1 MRAAMIPTPS
11 PPPARRRRLRPAPP
25 DPTSRSRL
33 LQAAVEIFERK
44 GYAATSV
51 REIVEH
57 AGVTKPALYYHFR
70 SKEGILI
77 AALELAVGEFETIL
91 GEVVRASGGARVRLT
106 RLCVRV
112 MDTTRSK
119 SSLVRVAHAVYFG
132 PREAAPPF
140 DFRVFDRLLRGGLRR
155 IVEDGVAAGEIR
167 RAAAAD
173 AIQAVA
179 SVMMLGVDQHADGR
193 RDALDHRGVRR
204 LINLV
209 FDGIAAAPRFG
220 KESASS

>member
-1 MRAAMIPTPS
+1 MPS
-11 PPPARRRRLRPAPP
+11 HSPVRRRRLRLAPP

-132 PREAAPPF
+132 PREAVPLF
-140 DFRVFDRLLRGGLRR
+140 DFQVFDRLLRGGLGR

-167 RAAAAD
+167 RAAASD
-173 AIQAVA
+173 AIQAVTA
-179 SVMMLGVDQHADGR
+179 VMMLGVDQHANGR
-193 RDALDHRGVRR
+193 PDALDHKGVRR

-220 KESASS
+220 KESSSS

>member
-1 MRAAMIPTPS
+1 MPS
-11 PPPARRRRLRPAPP
+11 SQPAHRRRLRPAPP

-33 LQAAVEIFERK
+33 LHAAVEIFERK
-44 GYAATSV
+44 GYAAASV

-70 SKEGILI
+70 SKEGLLI

-91 GEVVRASGGARVRLT
+91 GEVVRAAGGARARLT

-155 IVEDGVAAGEIR
+155 IVDDGVAAGEIR
-167 RAAAAD
+167 RAAAGD
-173 AIQAVA
+173 AVEAVA
-179 SVMMLGVDQHADGR
+179 AVMMLGVDQHAEGR

-220 KESASS
+220 KESSSS

>member
-1 MRAAMIPTPS
+1 MRSSKPV
-11 PPPARRRRLRPAPP
+11 RRRRLRPAPP

-77 AALELAVGEFETIL
+77 AALELAVGELETIL
-91 GEVVRASGGARVRLT
+91 SEAIHSTGGARVRLT

-132 PREAAPPF
+132 PSGAGPPF
-140 DFRVFDRLLRGGLRR
+140 DFQVFDRLLRGGLRQ
-155 IVEDGVAAGEIR
+155 IVEAGVAAGEIR

-173 AIQAVA
+173 AILAVA
-179 SVMMLGVDQHADGR
+179 SVLMLGVDQHADGR
-193 RDALDHRGVRR
+193 RDALDHKGVQR
-204 LINLV
+204 LINIV
-209 FDGIAAAPRFG
+209 FDGIAAAPRLVKG
-220 KESASS
+220 SSSS

>member
-1 MRAAMIPTPS
+1 MPVAVTPMASSQPVRHRSRRPS
-11 PPPARRRRLRPAPP
+11 PP
-25 DPTSRSRL
+25 DPSSRSRL
-33 LQAAVEIFERK
+33 LHAAVEIFERK
-44 GYAATSV
+44 GYAAASV

-77 AALELAVGEFETIL
+77 AALELALGEFETIL
-91 GEVVRASGGARVRLT
+91 GAVIQSAGGARTRLT

-132 PREAAPPF
+132 PREAVPPF
-140 DFRVFDRLLRGGLRR
+140 DFQVFDRLLREGLRL
-155 IVEDGVAAGEIR
+155 IIEDGVAAGEIR
-167 RAAAAD
+167 RAAAGD
-173 AIQAVA
+173 AVSAVA
-179 SVMMLGVDQHADGR
+179 SVMMLGVDQHANGQP
-193 RDALDHRGVRR
+193 DALDHADVRR

-209 FDGIAAAPRFG
+209 FDGISAPLRSG
-220 KESASS
+220 KGSSSS

>member
-1 MRAAMIPTPS
+1 MTTMPS
-11 PPPARRRRLRPAPP
+11 VRSPRRRARPAPP
-25 DPTSRSRL
+25 DPTSRNRL

-51 REIVEH
+51 REIVAH

-77 AALELAVGEFETIL
+77 AALELAAGELETIL
-91 GEVVRASGGARVRLT
+91 AEVIRSAGGARARLT

-132 PREAAPPF
+132 PREAFPEF
-140 DFRVFDRLLRGGLRR
+140 DFQVFDRILRGGLRR
-155 IVEDGVAAGEIR
+155 IVEDGVADGQIR
-167 RAAAAD
+167 RGAAGD
-173 AIQAVA
+173 AVQAVA
-179 SVMMLGVDQHADGR
+179 SLMMLGVDQHANGR
-193 RDALDHRGVRR
+193 RDALDHQAVRR

-209 FDGIAAAPRFG
+209 FDGIAAAPRSG
-220 KESASS
+220 KESSSS

>member
-1 MRAAMIPTPS
+1 MRAAATPKPS
-11 PPPARRRRLRPAPP
+11 SHPDRRRRPRPSAP
-25 DPTSRSRL
+25 DATSRGRL
-33 LQAAVEIFERK
+33 LHAAVEIFERK

-70 SKEGILI
+70 SKEGLLI

-91 GEVVRASGGARVRLT
+91 GEVVRAAGGARARLT

-155 IVEDGVAAGEIR
+155 IVDDGVAAGEIR
-167 RAAAAD
+167 RAAATD
-173 AIQAVA
+173 AIEAVA

-204 LINLV
+204 LIDLV
-209 FDGIAAAPRFG
+209 FDGIAAPPRLG
-220 KESASS
+220 KGSWSS